1 MEQQKIFLEPNFK
14 LWYSLSQIRSI
25 QVFLYIYVNLIR
37 FFIFNFYGQI
47 KY

>member
-25 QVFLYIYVNLIR
+25 QVFLYIYVHLIHWS
-37 FFIFNFYGQI
+37 
-47 KY
+47 